1 MLAEFLCPLILK
13 EKRKVTVVRAAVT
26 LRKECSRAPS
36 PVHSRA
42 ATSGKYF
49 STAAP
54 SATSCSR
61 AQPSRTLFETRWKG
75 KTIGTAPTGAV
86 GAARLRPTDSNKT
99 RLAFGPRTATK
110 QTMKQ
115 FIRNKPR
122 VKEECNQD
130 RHQTQQKGPRPRSNC
145 RRPRRSDETFAEQP
159 RRRLIQVHKEEEGFS
174 SSQQL

>member
-1 MLAEFLCPLILK
+1 MLAEFLCQLILK

-49 STAAP
+49 S
-54 SATSCSR
+54 R
-61 AQPSRTLFETRWKG
+61 Q
-75 KTIGTAPTGAV
+75 
-86 GAARLRPTDSNKT
+86 RLRPLRAAGHSRAEHSSKLGGKVRRLGPRQRGPWA